1 MQRKLMCQLESWK
14 ASDERRPLLVMG
26 ARQVGKTWLMKEFG
40 RTSFSRTAY
49 LRFDN
54 DAALCALFEADYN
67 LTRILAGIEILVGF
81 KISPENTLI
90 VFDEIQECPRA
101 LTALKY
107 FCEERRDLFIVAA
120 GSFLGL
126 AEHEGTGFPV
136 GKVDRLTLRPMSFH
150 EFLLAVGESRLA
162 EAVDKKDFALCRP
175 FSARLVDL
183 LKTYLFV
190 GGMPEVVAGY
200 VAHGDFRRVR
210 ARQNALLEDFRDDFS
225 KHAPKETVPRINL
238 VWDSLPVQLAKE
250 NKKFVYSHVKA
261 GLRSKDLEDAL
272 QWLVSVGLIS
282 KVARVTCPMRPLISY
297 EDGAFKL
304 FSLDVGLLCAQAKVN
319 ARLLLEGDRL
329 FREFKGALAEQY
341 VQQELR
347 AVEGEV
353 FEPHYWANEN
363 STAEVDFI
371 VETECGV
378 WPIEVKAEKNL
389 RAKSVK
395 TFCERFH
402 LAEAVRT
409 SLADEKDSVCPIEGE
424 VLRIMDVPLWA
435 IAKIGEICQMA

>member
-1 MQRKLMCQLESWK
+1 MQRTLLGQLQAWK
-14 ASDERRPLLVMG
+14 ESDERRPLVLMG

-40 RTSFSRTAY
+40 RTSFRRMAY

-54 DAALCALFEADYN
+54 DAALCALFESDYD
-67 LTRILAGIEILVGF
+67 LKRIIAGIEIIVGF
-81 KISPENTLI
+81 KITPEDTLI
-90 VFDEIQECPRA
+90 VLDEIQECPRA

-107 FCEERRDLFIVAA
+107 FCEDRRDLFIVAA

-126 AEHEGTGFPV
+126 AEHVGTGFPV

-150 EFLLAVGESRLA
+150 EFLLAVGEEGLA
-162 EAVDKKDFALCRP
+162 ESVDHKDFSLCRV
-175 FSARLVDL
+175 FSAKLTNC

-200 VAHGDFRRVR
+200 VAHGDLRRVR
-210 ARQNALLEDFRDDFS
+210 NRQNALLADYRDDFS

-261 GLRSKDLEDAL
+261 GLRAKDLEDAL
-272 QWLVSVGLIS
+272 QWLVSAGLVS
-282 KVARVTCPMRPLISY
+282 KVARVTCPMRPLASY
-297 EDGAFKL
+297 DDGAFKL
-304 FSLDVGLLCAQAKVN
+304 FALDVGLLCAQAKVN

-347 AVEGEV
+347 AEGEMAV
-353 FEPHYWANEN
+353 VPHYWANES
-363 STAEVDFI
+363 STAEVDFVI
-371 VETECGV
+371 ETENGV

-389 RAKSVK
+389 KSKSLK

-402 LAEAVRT
+402 LSEAVRT
-409 SLADEKDSVCPIEGE
+409 SLADEKDSSCPVAGE
-424 VLRIMDVPLWA
+424 TLRIVDIPLWA
-435 IAKIGEICQMA
+435 IAKVGEICQMT